1 VLCTRVCTM
10 RACMLRGAQRV
21 FPTPVPQGGTKWQA
35 AVRVGGAASRFGLQT
50 VMSRQRGSV
59 LARCIRL

>member
-1 VLCTRVCTM
+1 MLCTRVCTV
-10 RACMLRGAQRV
+10 RACMLRGVQRA